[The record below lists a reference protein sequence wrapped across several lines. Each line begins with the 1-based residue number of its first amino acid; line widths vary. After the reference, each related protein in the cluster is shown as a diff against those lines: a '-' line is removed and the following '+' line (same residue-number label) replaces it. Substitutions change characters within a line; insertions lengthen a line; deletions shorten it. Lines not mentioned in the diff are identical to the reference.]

1 MCRRRFELRTPI
13 LKGWCSSC
21 WTNGTE
27 RGDGITMATI
37 KPRKLLVPLTGLE
50 PVRILLRGILSPL
63 CLPIPPQRLFNFY
76 KYYNIFYRN
85 CQDFYWLGG
94 LDSNQRN
101 DGVKV
106 RCLTPWLHPILYK
119 YYIIF
124 LWKSQDIYFQL
135 FQSYPVLHFFYR
147 IYFQSPLILYHILG
161 FLSTFKQL
169 QPITNRYQRT
179 PRGGVVYRS
188 PTCRRTDKP

>member
-76 KYYNIFYRN
+76 KYSNIFYRN
-85 CQDFYWLGG
+85 CQDFYWLGW

-106 RCLTPWLHPILYK
+106 RCLTPWLHPIFYK

-124 LWKSQDIYFQL
+124 YNICQDFYWRKWEDSNLWTPFGVSPLARECFIATQPHFQL
-135 FQSYPVLHFFYR
+135 SMNIISYFR
-147 IYFQSPLILYHILG
+147 IFVNL
-161 FLSTFKQL
+161 
-169 QPITNRYQRT
+169 
-179 PRGGVVYRS
+179 
-188 PTCRRTDKP
+188 